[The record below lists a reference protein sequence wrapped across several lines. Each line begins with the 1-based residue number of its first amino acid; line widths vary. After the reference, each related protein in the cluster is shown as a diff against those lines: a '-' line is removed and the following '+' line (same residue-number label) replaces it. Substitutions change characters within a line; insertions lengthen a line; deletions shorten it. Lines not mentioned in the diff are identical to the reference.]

1 MSVQERTSASFTNV
15 EVTIVENQYNTMK
28 ENLKKFEFTADCPVR
43 NVLDRIGDKWSI
55 LVISILGESGT
66 LRFNELNA
74 IVGTISQKMLAV
86 TLKTLEA
93 DGLVSRKI
101 YPQVPPR
108 VEYTLTELGQS
119 LLPAMSSL
127 VNWAMENMAS
137 IRASREEYSSR
148 KELV

>member
-1 MSVQERTSASFTNV
+1 MNSLTNLR
-15 EVTIVENQYNTMK
+15 VTIVDNQFVMIK
-28 ENLKKFEFTADCPVR
+28 ENLEKYQIIEDCPVR

-66 LRFNELNA
+66 LRFNEING
-74 IVGTISQKMLAV
+74 IIGNISQKMLTV

-108 VEYTLTELGQS
+108 VEYTLTDLGNS
-119 LLPAMSSL
+119 LLPSIATL
-127 VNWAMENMAS
+127 TQWALEHMPT
-137 IRASREEYSSR
+137 IKASRERYS
-148 KELV
+148 KNMLVK